1 LPSMRLRLIVSGK
14 RGDTEHVIGEYGL
27 EHGGAMSR

>member
-1 LPSMRLRLIVSGK
+1 MRLRLIVSGK
-14 RGDTEHVIGEYGL
+14 RGAIEHVIGEYGL